1 MTGKRLFQYALPFKN
16 IIFAALVMLSIA
28 VLAEVMGPLTAKKL
42 IDDHIL
48 GIENH
53 WVKTETAVHETSVLY
68 NDNYYTKMDYV
79 DRHAYSDT
87 VTILQLEKTFYMI
100 EGQVPLDGMHS
111 IDNGK
116 LTTVIDGLE
125 QEYQVEMLATSDVLA
140 FYQPEVPMI
149 IVLIAVYFGLHVV
162 SGIFNYG
169 RYYLLQKAANRII
182 QKLRNDAFNK
192 IQTLPISYFDHR
204 PAGKIVARIT
214 NDTEAI
220 RELYVAV
227 LSNFFT
233 GFIQIAGIY
242 TMMFLLDK
250 TLATIFLFVLP
261 LMGIWMV
268 IYRKF
273 AAKYNHV
280 IRSKIS
286 EINAKINESIKGM
299 NIIQA
304 FNQEEETYKE
314 FKELNSTHFN
324 YQTKLL
330 RLDALSSHNII
341 GLIRN
346 IVFVGFITYFAG
358 TALNMHN
365 AFTLG
370 VMYAFVDYIIRL
382 FNPIS
387 NMLNQ
392 LTNLERAM
400 VAGERVFRLLDEKGT
415 PVSDE
420 KIPRFKGNVSFEH
433 VYFGYDPNHY
443 VLKDI
448 HFEAQQGETIALV
461 GHTGSGKSSIMNL
474 LFRFYDCQK
483 GAIKIDGVDIKDL
496 PAQTIREHM
505 AIVLQDPFLFTGTI
519 YSNIS
524 LNNPKITREIAVRAL
539 KAVGGDTI
547 LKKLEKGIDHPVT
560 EKGSTLSMGERQLIS
575 FARALAY
582 NPAILILDEATSNI
596 DTETEAMI
604 QHAMNVVKSGRTT
617 FIIAHRLST
626 IIHADKILVLDRGQ
640 IVESGTHQEL
650 MAKRGKYYQMYRL
663 QLGLKDAG

>member
-192 IQTLPISYFDHR
+192 IQGTFTVSL
-204 PAGKIVARIT
+204 IT
-214 NDTEAI
+214 VRLEKSSRGLRMAEAI

-286 EINAKINESIKGM
+286 EINTKINESIKGM

-304 FNQEEETYKE
+304 FNQEE
-314 FKELNSTHFN
+314 
-324 YQTKLL
+324 
-330 RLDALSSHNII
+330 D
-341 GLIRN
+341 
-346 IVFVGFITYFAG
+346 V
-358 TALNMHN
+358 
-365 AFTLG
+365 
-370 VMYAFVDYIIRL
+370 
-382 FNPIS
+382 
-387 NMLNQ
+387 
-392 LTNLERAM
+392 
-400 VAGERVFRLLDEKGT
+400 
-415 PVSDE
+415 
-420 KIPRFKGNVSFEH
+420 
-433 VYFGYDPNHY
+433 
-443 VLKDI
+443 
-448 HFEAQQGETIALV
+448 
-461 GHTGSGKSSIMNL
+461 
-474 LFRFYDCQK
+474 
-483 GAIKIDGVDIKDL
+483 
-496 PAQTIREHM
+496 
-505 AIVLQDPFLFTGTI
+505 
-519 YSNIS
+519 
-524 LNNPKITREIAVRAL
+524 
-539 KAVGGDTI
+539 
-547 LKKLEKGIDHPVT
+547 
-560 EKGSTLSMGERQLIS
+560 
-575 FARALAY
+575 
-582 NPAILILDEATSNI
+582 
-596 DTETEAMI
+596 
-604 QHAMNVVKSGRTT
+604 
-617 FIIAHRLST
+617 
-626 IIHADKILVLDRGQ
+626 
-640 IVESGTHQEL
+640 
-650 MAKRGKYYQMYRL
+650 
-663 QLGLKDAG
+663 